1 METRVIYFVRS
12 ITKSV
17 PFVESTWILCPTEAK
32 QKYRTDSLTITMMLF
47 FGLTR
52 AYAGLSKTKN
62 KILELSLRC

>member
-1 METRVIYFVRS
+1 METRVIYFVSS

-47 FGLTR
+47 FV
-52 AYAGLSKTKN
+52 
-62 KILELSLRC
+62 